1 MKEPKVIKLEDGG
14 NQLTFKIYPF
24 PATKAEDLM
33 IRIALMTGKNLD
45 IESEMGYRD
54 VIKALVSVPHVEA
67 KALLDEL
74 LSEVYKVDGKSEIKF
89 SFDDADGY
97 IDHPQTQ
104 NRKLQGELRFF
115 SRLDT
120 PVLPRRAE
128 FLADCA
134 RVRGV
139 AVTTQLSPLISRLI
153 NGGMASLVELQTQLT
168 LEDAYAL
175 DEALLIKNYNSWVAQ
190 KSA

>member
-1 MKEPKVIKLEDGG
+1 M
-14 NQLTFKIYPF
+14 
-24 PATKAEDLM
+24 
-33 IRIALMTGKNLD
+33 
-45 IESEMGYRD
+45 
-54 VIKALVSVPHVEA
+54 
-67 KALLDEL
+67 
-74 LSEVYKVDGKSEIKF
+74 
-89 SFDDADGY
+89 
-97 IDHPQTQ
+97 
-104 NRKLQGELRFF
+104 LQGELRFF

-134 RVRGV
+134 KVRGV

>member
-54 VIKALVSVPHVEA
+54 VIKALVSVPHAEA

-89 SFDDADGY
+89 SLDDADGY
-97 IDHPQTQ
+97 I
-104 NRKLQGELRFF
+104 
-115 SRLDT
+115 S
-120 PVLPRRAE
+120 
-128 FLADCA
+128 
-134 RVRGV
+134 
-139 AVTTQLSPLISRLI
+139 SPLTILKLRIESFKA
-153 NGGMASLVELQTQLT
+153 NFGFFPT
-168 LEDAYAL
+168 
-175 DEALLIKNYNSWVAQ
+175 
-190 KSA
+190 

>member
-54 VIKALVSVPHVEA
+54 VIKALVSVP
-67 KALLDEL
+67 LLDEL

-97 IDHPQTQ
+97 I
-104 NRKLQGELRFF
+104 
-115 SRLDT
+115 S
-120 PVLPRRAE
+120 
-128 FLADCA
+128 
-134 RVRGV
+134 
-139 AVTTQLSPLISRLI
+139 SPLTILKLRIESFKANFGFFPDLI
-153 NGGMASLVELQTQLT
+153 HQFSPAVQ
-168 LEDAYAL
+168 
-175 DEALLIKNYNSWVAQ
+175 NS
-190 KSA
+190 